1 MTLTE
6 NQKKWRKFIEEKL
19 KKARMGKIM
28 RKNSEI
34 LAMMIAATVK
44 MYTDVGFNLSNMAE
58 SIKDIMDDPVFQRIA
73 SDPRAVAEYLQ
84 SPGTVIKASHKMKHL
99 FLESMEN
106 SEQFVESLK
115 NGSEEPTSE
124 ENSEYITIADGS
136 TWKMETSENLG
147 EWVNVSKVGKNQD
160 PPVQKKEKAEKE
172 DAGPKEGKVEKE
184 LTMEEWALTL

>member
-1 MTLTE
+1 
-6 NQKKWRKFIEEKL
+6 
-19 KKARMGKIM
+19 
-28 RKNSEI
+28 
-34 LAMMIAATVK
+34 
-44 MYTDVGFNLSNMAE
+44 
-58 SIKDIMDDPVFQRIA
+58 
-73 SDPRAVAEYLQ
+73 
-84 SPGTVIKASHKMKHL
+84 MKHL

>member
-1 MTLTE
+1 MTLSE
-6 NQKKWRKFIEEKL
+6 NQKKWKKFIEEKL

-73 SDPRAVAEYLQ
+73 SDQRAVAEYLQ

-106 SEQFVESLK
+106 SEQFVENLA
-115 NGSEEPTSE
+115 NGSEEPKPE
-124 ENSEYITIADGS
+124 ENLEYVDIADGS
-136 TWKMETSENLG
+136 RLVMETSENLG

-172 DAGPKEGKVEKE
+172 DAEPAEGKVEKE
-184 LTMEEWALTL
+184 LAMEQWALTL